1 MLKYFLFKDNEVI
14 IINCT
19 SIVHVDML
27 SIAQAAIGNV
37 GKKKCKKKKIIID
50 YNSHQCVTMFT
61 NITMI
66 QFIAIDVHV
75 CACSTVTAV
84 LFVSK

>member
-27 SIAQAAIGNV
+27 FIAQAAIGNV
-37 GKKKCKKKKIIID
+37 GKKKKKKKKKIIID
-50 YNSHQCVTMFT
+50 YNSHPCVTMFT

-84 LFVSK
+84 FFC